1 MHHRGAEEAR
11 VRTSPDPAAI
21 NNSAVARPTGGAARW
36 EILREALRANTLP
49 GFDKFANKKLGFAE
63 AVWKAKWMED
73 QRKSAERR
81 ATIQAAMTKAH
92 GAFASIEYST
102 PNNEVYRTALK
113 ASAAAPTSPIVTM
126 LAFTFVGITV
136 GVIGSCMR
144 LGIEYIEEK
153 RFALIFEDC
162 DEDSVYNATTA
173 GSWCTAKL
181 RSNLTDGTA
190 LLRFFGVSAVIII
203 LSGSLVAYV
212 APAAA
217 ASGLPEVMAFL
228 NGTFQ
233 GKIFAGWTLIV
244 KFIGCLLAVG
254 SGLPSGPEAP
264 MIHLGAMVGRS
275 ISDLDGMIAGLGRY
289 IPAVDRF
296 CDVFRNEKDAR
307 DLVTAGTAAGVASAF
322 GAPVGG
328 VLFALEEISSS
339 WTPSLTWKVFW
350 TSMLAA
356 SMSSILTSLHAVL
369 EDGGSFVG
377 TIQRSSIEF
386 YQPEV
391 RAMPVQTSP
400 ALGKPA

>member
-1 MHHRGAEEAR
+1 MWINLAHLVLHTVHFVEWNVSKTPS
-11 VRTSPDPAAI
+11 VRDDVVFSLAALAAWGFVMYFVATSRSVGHLVVIVTRCIKDVVKF
-21 NNSAVARPTGGAARW
+21 SALW
-36 EILREALRANTLP
+36 
-49 GFDKFANKKLGFAE
+49 
-63 AVWKAKWMED
+63 
-73 QRKSAERR
+73 
-81 ATIQAAMTKAH
+81 
-92 GAFASIEYST
+92 
-102 PNNEVYRTALK
+102 
-113 ASAAAPTSPIVTM
+113 IVTM

-275 ISDLDGMIAGLGRY
+275 ISDLDGMMAGLGRY

-391 RAMPVQTSP
+391 RAMPVQTPP